1 MRTGIV
7 PVRSRVQWRSVAI
20 SVGLWLLGLLI
31 ASLTVRQWIQLNDE
45 GLMLQAAARIS
56 DGQVPYRDF
65 WWFYPPGQPYLLAL
79 IWKTTGP
86 SLMSWRIVRVLTD
99 ATVALLVWKLA
110 RRRATVGPSLLA
122 WLVAALAVSSA
133 TGPHPYPIA
142 MALAIGSI
150 LLLERHPAWAG
161 LLAGLVAV
169 WRIEFAAYLALAVVL
184 GLLLRGSSRRA
195 LVSFGLAASVSAV
208 FVYLPV
214 VALAGWSNS
223 WNLLI
228 HYPLAE
234 FSQYQSLP
242 FPLVWDGGGNAQG
255 LDLLAQ
261 FLSFHAPLVLIVT
274 LLASG
279 LALLAT
285 IRTGRWIEVV
295 VFVFGVGMAHYLVV
309 RADAFHVGP
318 LAIVDSVLAAWAI
331 SAVMHDR
338 STRSYSQAPRHRLL
352 GAIALLCGVVALVGL
367 LWTGFDD
374 SWKRYREVRDAQASR
389 AINLPVAD
397 GVRELP
403 VTKCS
408 RSGSKLERCR
418 LSDLEGAVGVVD
430 RITAPTAAIYVA
442 TKRSD
447 LVTAGAPL
455 FYVLSGRRNVSRYD
469 IAAPGVITSAP
480 VQREIISDL
489 ARSHAVVIRDSSEI
503 TAAAEPNR
511 AGQSSGVRLLD
522 SWLAA
527 NYRVVARFGVWTVL
541 QFVGTSRRVGP
552 EAR

>member
-1 MRTGIV
+1 
-7 PVRSRVQWRSVAI
+7 
-20 SVGLWLLGLLI
+20 L
-31 ASLTVRQWIQLNDE
+31 
-45 GLMLQAAARIS
+45 
-56 DGQVPYRDF
+56 
-65 WWFYPPGQPYLLAL
+65 
-79 IWKTTGP
+79 
-86 SLMSWRIVRVLTD
+86 
-99 ATVALLVWKLA
+99 
-110 RRRATVGPSLLA
+110 
-122 WLVAALAVSSA
+122 
-133 TGPHPYPIA
+133 
-142 MALAIGSI
+142 
-150 LLLERHPAWAG
+150 
-161 LLAGLVAV
+161 
-169 WRIEFAAYLALAVVL
+169 
-184 GLLLRGSSRRA
+184 
-195 LVSFGLAASVSAV
+195 
-208 FVYLPV
+208 VYLPV

-285 IRTGRWIEVV
+285 IRPGRWIELV
-295 VFVFGVGMAHYLVV
+295 VFVFGIGMAHYLVV

-331 SAVMHDR
+331 SAVVQSR
-338 STRSYSQAPRHRLL
+338 SGRSYSQAPKRRAL
-352 GAIALLCGVVALVGL
+352 GTLALACGVVALVGL
-367 LWTGFDD
+367 LWTGLDD
-374 SWKRYREVRDAQASR
+374 SWKRYREIRDAQASR

-447 LVTAGAPL
+447 IVTAGAPL

-489 ARSHAVVIRDSSEI
+489 AHSHAVVIRDSSDI

-522 SWLAA
+522 SWLTA